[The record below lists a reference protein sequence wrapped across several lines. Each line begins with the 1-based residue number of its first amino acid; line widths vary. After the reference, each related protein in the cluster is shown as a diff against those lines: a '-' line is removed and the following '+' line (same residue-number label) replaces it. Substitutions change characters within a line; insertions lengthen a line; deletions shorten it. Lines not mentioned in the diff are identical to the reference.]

1 MLILTR
7 KLGESIKIGD
17 QIEVKIV
24 AIEGEQI
31 KLGIEAPRA
40 IDIHRKEVYEAI
52 QKENSQAATNAL
64 STDLLRA
71 MQAVKKGGS
80 SSRTAENEEKN
91 LK

>member
-80 SSRTAENEEKN
+80 ANRTAENEAKK

>member
-40 IDIHRKEVYEAI
+40 IDIHRKEIYEAI
-52 QKENSQAATNAL
+52 QEENSQAATKSL
-64 STDLLRA
+64 STDLLHA
-71 MQAVKKGGS
+71 MQAVKKV
-80 SSRTAENEEKN
+80 RNTLNAKETQVKK